1 MNADSQNHEIFTV
14 DTSDEVTWHNTR
26 VFDLTYFSRSQRSNS
41 KISPKVA
48 RLLTSES
55 RKLKLGVWMSYDN
68 MTWHTKNHRNL
79 TYFLGS
85 RRPSL
90 KILFCQY
97 LMNADSQY
105 CEIFIVD
112 TSDGTP
118 WHFPRV
124 YDLTYFSRSQRS
136 NYKIFTMVA
145 RFVIICPRVFKFGM

>member
-1 MNADSQNHEIFTV
+1 MV
-14 DTSDEVTWHNTR
+14 DTQCKDTSYIIQ

-85 RRPSL
+85 RWPSL

-97 LMNADSQY
+97 LINADSQY

-118 WHFPRV
+118 
-124 YDLTYFSRSQRS
+124 
-136 NYKIFTMVA
+136 
-145 RFVIICPRVFKFGM
+145 